1 MTDTARVLLT
11 AGVLSLSFAWV
22 FALRLRRL
30 DAIDPARVIGE
41 LRLAQLA
48 AVLLAALGGVPIGL
62 AVAGSAIPLAHLDAT
77 FGVATVVLAGFV
89 LYREPPQALRL
100 ASAGFIAHALLQLVH
115 RPGWL
120 SADIA
125 PLWHFAGSATYDLG
139 MAAICFW
146 APRRQG

>member
-11 AGVLSLSFAWV
+11 AGVLSLSAAWAFAV
-22 FALRLRRL
+22 RLRRL
-30 DAIDPARVIGE
+30 EVTDPARVIGE
-41 LRLAQLA
+41 LRLAHWA
-48 AVLLAALGGVPIGL
+48 AVVLASLGGIPIGL

-77 FGVATVVLAGFV
+77 MGVATVVLAGVV

-120 SADIA
+120 PADLA
-125 PLWHFAGSATYDLG
+125 PMWYTAGSATYDLC

-146 APRRQG
+146 APRR

>member
-11 AGVLSLSFAWV
+11 ASVLSISVAWV

-30 DAIDPARVIGE
+30 EATDPARVVGE
-41 LRLAQLA
+41 LRLAHWA
-48 AVLLAALGGVPIGL
+48 AVLLASLGGIPIGL

-77 FGVATVVLAGFV
+77 IGLATAVLAGIV
-89 LYREPPQALRL
+89 LNREPPQALRL
-100 ASAGFIAHALLQLVH
+100 ASAGFIAHALLQLAH

-120 SADIA
+120 PADLA
-125 PLWHFAGSATYDLG
+125 PIWYTAGIATYDLC

-146 APRRQG
+146 APRR

>member
-11 AGVLSLSFAWV
+11 AGVLSLSAALV
-22 FALRLRRL
+22 FAARLRR
-30 DAIDPARVIGE
+30 IDPAEPSRVIGE
-41 LRLAQLA
+41 LRLAQWA
-48 AVLLAALGGVPIGL
+48 AILLASLGGVPVGM

-77 FGVATVVLAGFV
+77 LGFAIVVFAGFV

-100 ASAGFIAHALLQLVH
+100 ASAGFMAHAVIQLGH

-120 SADIA
+120 AADLS
-125 PLWHFAGSATYDLG
+125 PLWFTAGSATYDLC

-146 APRRQG
+146 APRHR